1 MDKMLTVFNV
11 YFFSLVIYL
20 LFIIMLSRNRET
32 EVESIQDKKE
42 TREGRKERER
52 ERWNKSTLNT

>member
-1 MDKMLTVFNV
+1 MEKMLIVFNV

-20 LFIIMLSRNRET
+20 LFINMLSRNRES

-42 TREGRKERER
+42 TRESRKERER
-52 ERWNKSTLNT
+52 DGIKVH

>member
-20 LFIIMLSRNRET
+20 LFINMLSRNRES

-42 TREGRKERER
+42 TRESRKERER
-52 ERWNKSTLNT
+52 DGIKVH

>member
-42 TREGRKERER
+42 TRESRKERER
-52 ERWNKSTLNT
+52 DGIKVH

>member
-42 TREGRKERER
+42 TRESRKERER
-52 ERWNKSTLNT
+52 EIDGIKVH